1 MMFNDFSNG
10 LSETRDAI
18 ANGYFWD
25 SEAVEPRLN
34 QGVRLAKYNKVRE
47 WNTYSSGSQKTIGIS
62 MFGQGINLDYFVFTR
77 NGAFYRYDVSNPTN
91 YLGHVGNFPS
101 GKNYT
106 DYVETP
112 RGVYVFG
119 EATASGTSNTCYVY
133 YVAKSF
139 SPRET
144 LAYGLTL
151 TDPERI
157 TFTNNNLG
165 NNNYYGQKYATLLDN
180 QALMWA
186 ARSAD
191 GKTSIYL
198 KDYEDLIPLTS
209 SAVTPIDYLP

>member
-1 MMFNDFSNG
+1 M
-10 LSETRDAI
+10 
-18 ANGYFWD
+18 
-25 SEAVEPRLN
+25 
-34 QGVRLAKYNKVRE
+34 
-47 WNTYSSGSQKTIGIS
+47 
-62 MFGQGINLDYFVFTR
+62 
-77 NGAFYRYDVSNPTN
+77 
-91 YLGHVGNFPS
+91 
-101 GKNYT
+101 
-106 DYVETP
+106 
-112 RGVYVFG
+112 
-119 EATASGTSNTCYVY
+119 Y

-144 LAYGLTL
+144 LAYGLTF